1 MKIHSPRNVRAA
13 LATPLLLC
21 FIFLLSSCTALS
33 EEASEALTS
42 HLQSENRDSNYPS
55 APTSQPQLAS
65 SPPTVDLSYYKPVN
79 TRPFQRSDIAIAV
92 AASGGGYRAANLTA
106 GVLMGLEQV
115 TDPHLQGNLLQA
127 VDYFS
132 TVSGGGFGVGYYIA
146 SLEDFMETHDVNGPF
161 APQFSFTNTMNS
173 LPDVNPL
180 DKDYSG
186 QLFFGADRGQ
196 LIEEKFA
203 NSILKTSHGTLTL
216 GDIFVPQNSPQNPH
230 LPYWVTNSTIYQ
242 NAALLPFT
250 PDVLAK
256 YGINTYKYDDKTTVI
271 QNYNDIPV
279 AVGMTASASFPFAL
293 TPTTLGSSNCTS
305 GSECY
310 LHLLDGGIADNLGV
324 YTALNLLHQDPAK
337 IKVLIIIDAYAGHSQ
352 PFSEDADA
360 PDGSTLF
367 WRIMGM
373 GTDAFRQM
381 IKPNIKN
388 LARAELCRGNTRNVL
403 VIYLDLGNYAKAK
416 AISTGLFLT
425 PEQQKLLLGVGQSL
439 VQDNNQFNQ
448 LLKPLLD
455 GNMAIGQ
462 CRIR

>member
-1 MKIHSPRNVRAA
+1 MKKLA
-13 LATPLLLC
+13 LLFSLL
-21 FIFLLSSCTALS
+21 LLSSCAAIS
-33 EEASEALTS
+33 EQASEALSS
-42 HLQSENRDSNYPS
+42 HLQEASRNSNYPE
-55 APTSQPQLAS
+55 APTNQPELAS
-65 SPPTVDLSYYKPVN
+65 SPPAVNLSYYKPVN
-79 TRPFQRSDIAIAV
+79 TRPFQQSNIAIAV

-115 TDPHLQGNLLQA
+115 TNPHLEGNLLQA

-146 SLEDFMETHDVNGPF
+146 SLEDFRESHEVNGPF
-161 APQFSFTNTMNS
+161 TPQFSFTNTMNN
-173 LPDVNPL
+173 LPEINPL

-196 LIEEKFA
+196 MIEENFA
-203 NSILKTSHGTLTL
+203 NSILKTQHGTLTL
-216 GDIFVPQNSPQNPH
+216 GDIFIPQNSSQLPH

-256 YGINTYKYDDKTTVI
+256 YGINTYRYDNRTNVI
-271 QNYNDIPV
+271 QDYNSIPV

-293 TPTTLGSSNCTS
+293 TPTTLGSRNCV
-305 GSECY
+305 GNSECY

-324 YTALNLLHQDPAK
+324 YTALSLLRQDPAK
-337 IKVLIIIDAYAGHSQ
+337 TKVLIIIDAYAGHSQ
-352 PFSEDADA
+352 PFSQEEDA
-360 PDGSTLF
+360 PSGSTLF

-381 IKPNIKN
+381 IKPNINN
-388 LARAELCRGNTRNVL
+388 LARVELCRGNTRNVL

-425 PEQQKLLLGVGQSL
+425 PEQQKLLLNVGQSL
-439 VQDNNQFNQ
+439 VHDNPQFNQ
-448 LLKPLLD
+448 LLKPLLN
-455 GNMAIGQ
+455 GNIHIGR
-462 CRIR
+462 CPM

>member
-1 MKIHSPRNVRAA
+1 MREVPRHGGEGVKK
-13 LATPLLLC
+13 LILLSS
-21 FIFLLSSCTALS
+21 IFLLSSCTAIS
-33 EEASEALTS
+33 EQASEMLTS
-42 HLQSENRDSNYPS
+42 HLQSESKNSDYPS
-55 APTSQPQLAS
+55 ATTSQPILTKA
-65 SPPTVDLSYYKPVN
+65 PPTIDLSYYKSIH
-79 TRPFQRSDIAIAV
+79 TRPFQRPDIAIAV

-115 TDPHLQGNLLQA
+115 TDPHLQGNLLQE

-146 SLEDFMETHDVNGPF
+146 SLEDFMETHNVNGPF
-161 APQFSFTNTMNS
+161 APQFSFTNTMNN
-173 LPDVNPL
+173 LPDINPL

-186 QLFFGADRGQ
+186 QLFFGANRGQ
-196 LIEEKFA
+196 MIEDAFA

-216 GDIFVPQNSPQNPH
+216 GNIFIPQNSTQQPR

-256 YGINTYKYDDKTTVI
+256 YGINTYRYENKTNII
-271 QNYNDIPV
+271 QDYNNIPV

-293 TPTTLGSSNCTS
+293 TPTTLGSNQCAGS
-305 GSECY
+305 SECY
-310 LHLLDGGIADNLGV
+310 LQLLDGGIADNLGV
-324 YTALNLLHQDPAK
+324 YTALNLLGQDPAK
-337 IKVLIIIDAYAGHSQ
+337 TKILIIIDAYAGHSQ
-352 PFSEDADA
+352 PFSQDADA
-360 PDGSTLF
+360 PSGTTLF
-367 WRIMGM
+367 WRMMGM
-373 GTDAFRQM
+373 GTDAFHQM
-381 IKPNIKN
+381 VKPNIKS
-388 LARAELCRGNTRNVL
+388 LARVELCRGNTRNVL
-403 VIYLDLGNYAKAK
+403 VIYLDLGDYAQAK

-439 VQDNNQFNQ
+439 VQNNPQFKQ

-455 GNMAIGQ
+455 GNMTVGQ

>member
-1 MKIHSPRNVRAA
+1 MKNKISF
-13 LATPLLLC
+13 LLLFPLLT
-21 FIFLLSSCTALS
+21 SCSTVCQ
-33 EEASEALTS
+33 EASEVLTS
-42 HLQSENRDSNYPS
+42 HLQSASRNSNYPS
-55 APTSQPQLAS
+55 APTNQPELAS
-65 SPPTVDLSYYKPVN
+65 SPPAVDLSYYKPVN
-79 TRPFQRSDIAIAV
+79 SRPFQRSDIAIAV

-115 TDPHLQGNLLQA
+115 TNPHLQGNLLQA

-146 SLEDFMETHDVNGPF
+146 SLEDFRESHEVNGPF

-173 LPDVNPL
+173 LPNSNPL
-180 DKDYSG
+180 DTDYSG

-196 LIEEKFA
+196 MIEENFA
-203 NSILKTSHGTLTL
+203 NSILKTQHGTLTL
-216 GDIFVPQNSPQNPH
+216 GDIFVPQNSTQQPH

-256 YGINTYKYDDKTTVI
+256 YGINTYRYDNKTNII
-271 QNYNDIPV
+271 QDYNSIPV

-293 TPTTLGSSNCTS
+293 TPTTLGSHNCVGS
-305 GSECY
+305 SECY

-324 YTALNLLHQDPAK
+324 YTALSLLRQDSAK
-337 IKVLIIIDAYAGHSQ
+337 TKILIIIDAYAGHDQ
-352 PFSEDADA
+352 PFSQDEY
-360 PDGSTLF
+360 PPSGTTLF
-367 WRIMGM
+367 WRVMGM
-373 GTDAFRQM
+373 GTDAFHQL

-388 LARAELCRGNTRNVL
+388 LARAELCHDNTQNVV
-403 VIYLDLGNYAKAK
+403 VIYLDLGSYDRAR
-416 AISTGLFLT
+416 AINTGLFLT

-439 VQDNNQFNQ
+439 VHDNPQFNQ

-455 GNMAIGQ
+455 GNIHIGQ
-462 CRIR
+462 CSMH